1 MINTKHDLTTAAGV
15 FGYFAEHTQIFKP
28 IEAEFQRLQQENS
41 ELKQKNEMLEQAVL
55 ELSML
60 VGEE

>member
-1 MINTKHDLTTAAGV
+1 MSKHDLTTVEGV

-28 IEAEFQRLQQENS
+28 IEEEFKRLQQENS